1 VVFRLQGRCVELKE
15 ELRNLLLD
23 RNIADFSMVPVKRS
37 YGFERED
44 VARCEQWV
52 IKLRVPAASPPL
64 PSDLSGRQFTCLF
77 GTNTSPLE
85 ALLLKRKVMGPSWL
99 LLNKPGG
106 VSCQLSWCKTECTV
120 SGHKVCVGNI
130 PNPK

>member
-1 VVFRLQGRCVELKE
+1 MHHHLLCHRTDTSVPMLRMQGRCGELKD

-44 VARCEQWV
+44 VARSEQWV
-52 IKLRVPAASPPL
+52 MKLRVPATCPPL
-64 PSDLSGRQFTCLF
+64 PSDVSGRQFTCLF

-85 ALLLKRKVMGPSWL
+85 ALLLKRKV
-99 LLNKPGG
+99 
-106 VSCQLSWCKTECTV
+106 
-120 SGHKVCVGNI
+120 I
-130 PNPK
+130 P